1 MGARLGGGGIAGADG
16 RARGQGRSRPG
27 DASCANGRTWSRNG
41 RSWTAC
47 ARAAVSQAPDKRDR
61 AAEAANVARLAA
73 IDARIAEIDKRL
85 AADFPDYAALSRPE
99 PLSVEEVQAQ
109 LRADEALVLFLDT
122 PGVEANPEE
131 TFVWVVTKTDMRWVR
146 SDLGTPA
153 LTREVAA
160 LRCGLD
166 AAAWEGE
173 RRSQVCRAS

>member
-1 MGARLGGGGIAGADG
+1 MR
-16 RARGQGRSRPG
+16 
-27 DASCANGRTWSRNG
+27 
-41 RSWTAC
+41 C

-61 AAEAANVARLAA
+61 VAEAANVARLAA

-85 AADFPDYAALSRPE
+85 VAEFPDYAALAEPT

-109 LRADEALVLFLDT
+109 LGADEALVLFLDT
-122 PGVEANPEE
+122 PEAKPTPEE
-131 TFVWVVTKTDMRWVR
+131 TFIWVVTKTDMRWVR

-166 AAAWEGE
+166 AGAVG
-173 RRSQVCRAS
+173 RRWHVGPLPRPAQG